1 MERAG
6 GKSPQSPPRSDKKG
20 GREYQQKKRRFK
32 LKLKTWEIHINCN
45 EDLTHVTT
53 ARSPVLLTTIT
64 DVRTA
69 SDTLCRTSAAV
80 PGLLSRLVNFRT
92 SDIVPGRLAV

>member
-1 MERAG
+1 MVCIKDLIAHITTD
-6 GKSPQSPPRSDKKG
+6 QPP
-20 GREYQQKKRRFK
+20 
-32 LKLKTWEIHINCN
+32 
-45 EDLTHVTT
+45 
-53 ARSPVLLTTIT
+53 ALLTTIT

-92 SDIVPGRLAV
+92 SDIVRVASLS